1 MVVEPEPQCFL
12 VIPFVGSSKPLSKQ
26 KIEMEGF
33 FKYKHALLLKGVYR
47 KNSYGNEEQLHLNN
61 TLIWK

>member
-1 MVVEPEPQCFL
+1 
-12 VIPFVGSSKPLSKQ
+12 
-26 KIEMEGF
+26 MEGF

-61 TLIWK
+61 TSV

>member
-1 MVVEPEPQCFL
+1 VVF
-12 VIPFVGSSKPLSKQ
+12 VTVGSSRSLSK
-26 KIEMEGF
+26 KKPKTIEMEGF

-61 TLIWK
+61 TSV

>member
-1 MVVEPEPQCFL
+1 
-12 VIPFVGSSKPLSKQ
+12 
-26 KIEMEGF
+26 MEGF

-61 TLIWK
+61 TSVWKWKTWLHKQVGVNLQCWATLGHLLTAW